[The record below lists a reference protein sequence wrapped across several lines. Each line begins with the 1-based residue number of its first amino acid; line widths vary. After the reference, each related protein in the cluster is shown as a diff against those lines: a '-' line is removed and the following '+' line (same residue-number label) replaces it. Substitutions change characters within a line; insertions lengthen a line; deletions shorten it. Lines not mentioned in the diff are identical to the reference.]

1 MMNTTPKI
9 SIIVPIYNAGLR
21 LKKCLDTLVNQ
32 TFSDIEIILVLDC
45 PTDGSDKLAKEYAKQ
60 DERIVIVENKKN
72 LHIGESRN
80 RGLSV
85 AKGEYIGFSDHDDYR
100 ELTMYE
106 ELYREAKTSGCEI
119 LLGNMALVGDRYL
132 LNNYPDVPTN
142 QLKKIALTNL
152 LEGGDDKTQTIYAVN
167 IQPNIYKKDFLDQ
180 YCINFVDTRK
190 ITPEDLIFQI
200 KCLFHAQNIS
210 LYQPH
215 LYYHTVHKNNTGES
229 EEYVNYRVTTLGKN
243 EIYNFLIQQK
253 VYDKYEKYFLKSV
266 KKLFSDTLSHELIKT
281 KSLKKFIIGVR
292 FMKSFPFTK
301 KAFRDSKFPFGAHLR
316 FFGKTIRRIIY
327 AIMKY

>member
-106 ELYREAKTSGCEI
+106 ELYMRAKAHNADIVLSYLENKKNIDLRFDEFGEEI
-119 LLGNMALVGDRYL
+119 FSKDFLLKDLIGFGFNNHLGALFVRV
-132 LNNYPDVPTN
+132 NN
-142 QLKKIALTNL
+142 
-152 LEGGDDKTQTIYAVN
+152 
-167 IQPNIYKKDFLDQ
+167 NIYKKSLL
-180 YCINFVDTRK
+180 INHQIKFVDTKK
-190 ITPEDLIFQI
+190 ITPEDVIFQI
-200 KCLFHAQNIS
+200 KSIYHSQCIS
-210 LYQPH
+210 FVKKQ
-215 LYYHTVHKNNTGES
+215 LYYHVKHSFNEGSKYS
-229 EEYVNYRVTTLGKN
+229 YVG
-243 EIYNFLIQQK
+243 
-253 VYDKYEKYFLKSV
+253 YEKRSAGIAEIFDFLNRENIYETHKSDFLKGVTKQFINS
-266 KKLFSDTLSHELIKT
+266 LAGTLYPIRNITH
-281 KSLKKFIIGVR
+281 
-292 FMKSFPFTK
+292 FP
-301 KAFRDSKFPFGAHLR
+301 KAVSHLR
-316 FFGKTIRRIIY
+316 TYPFCREAFKNYSLLPVKHNLLRKFLVTLL
-327 AIMKY
+327 KQ